1 MFVGHYGVALAL
13 RPAKGSPS
21 LPVLFTAVQLVDIAF
36 FSFLIPGVERM
47 RITPGATVMNAM
59 DLYFLPYTH
68 SLVGALGFSLVF
80 GAIVAALTPGDIRWR
95 AFAISAFAVFSHWL
109 LDLLV
114 HRPDLGLLGDSEVKL
129 GFGLWNYPFV
139 EIPLE
144 IAVALIGLAIFLGSR
159 RPLSR
164 TAMLSIGVL
173 VVAMAGLQAFNWFGP
188 SPAAGADLTV
198 FAIEGVVAYLIFIA
212 LAWWVERTTAPG
224 HRRRPR
230 RYADGARPLIAVI
243 QAAVGVTR
251 RPQPPPGAS
260 VSQPMQLKVAS
271 YNIRKAVGLDWRRR
285 PARVLDVLNEIGADI
300 VALQEV
306 DRRFGSRISAL
317 DPGTHRKAHRLPGHP
332 LLADARRASATMA
345 TSSSP
350 ARR

>member
-80 GAIVAALTPGDIRWR
+80 GAIVAALTPSEIRWR
-95 AFAISAFAVFSHWL
+95 AFAISAVAVFSHWL
-109 LDLLV
+109 LDLVV

-129 GFGLWNYPFV
+129 GLGLWNYPFV

-144 IAVALIGLAIFLGSR
+144 IAVALIGLAIFLASR

-164 TAMLSIGVL
+164 AAMLSVGVL
-173 VVAMAGLQAFNWFGP
+173 VAAMAGLQAFNWFGP
-188 SPAAGADLTV
+188 PPAAGADLTV

-212 LAWWVERTTAPG
+212 LAWWVERATAPVTAAG
-224 HRRRPR
+224 RDAMRM
-230 RYADGARPLIAVI
+230 ALAR
-243 QAAVGVTR
+243 
-251 RPQPPPGAS
+251 
-260 VSQPMQLKVAS
+260 
-271 YNIRKAVGLDWRRR
+271 
-285 PARVLDVLNEIGADI
+285 
-300 VALQEV
+300 
-306 DRRFGSRISAL
+306 
-317 DPGTHRKAHRLPGHP
+317 
-332 LLADARRASATMA
+332 
-345 TSSSP
+345 
-350 ARR
+350 